1 MDKPEEKEKEENKEE
16 PSEKEAPKEEKKDE
30 KTKETSESPKK
41 SSKKSKKDD
50 ELSKVKNDLNALN
63 DRYLRT
69 LAEYENYRKRTSK
82 ELDARVATA
91 KIDVIQELL
100 PVIDNFERAAFNSGA
115 DFETYKK
122 GVEMIEK
129 QFSDIIK
136 KLGVESYGEKGDE
149 FDPNIHSAVMHED
162 SEDYKENEITE
173 VFMKGYKLGDR
184 IIRPA
189 TVKVAN

>member
-162 SEDYKENEITE
+162 SEYYKENEITE